1 MSRLDA
7 GLQRSPVNGIE
18 LAWDSH
24 GDETAEAILL
34 IAGLGTQMVRW
45 TPAFCRDLA
54 ARGFRV
60 IRFDNRD
67 VGASTHLVEAGVPDL
82 AALMAGRPLALP
94 YSLQEMAADALGLL
108 DHLGIDRAHVVGRSM
123 GGMIAQVLASE
134 HPQRVRSLT
143 SIMASSGNPALPPP
157 ARQVMALLT
166 APAAD
171 PALDLEGHVAQRL
184 ALARCIAGSA
194 QAFDEA
200 AQRELVL
207 KELQRGWNP
216 AGFMRQLA
224 ALACAGDRRARLASI
239 QLPTLVVHGS
249 DDPLVP
255 AACGEDTARSIPDSE
270 WLLIPGMGHDL
281 PPACQPQVL
290 AAIERTARRCQGL
303 QVV

>member
-1 MSRLDA
+1 MISPSCPA
-7 GLQRSPVNGIE
+7 LQRTPVNGIE

-24 GDETAEAILL
+24 GDEAGETILL

-45 TPAFCRDLA
+45 PLAFCQDLA

-82 AALMAGRPLALP
+82 AALMAGHPLALP
-94 YSLQEMAADALGLL
+94 YSLHDMATDALGLL
-108 DHLGIDRAHVVGRSM
+108 DSLGIQQAHLVGRSM
-123 GGMIAQVLASE
+123 GGVIAQVLASE
-134 HPQRVRSLT
+134 HPRRVRSLT

-157 ARQVMALLT
+157 APQVMALLT

-171 PALDLEGHVAQRL
+171 PATDLEGHVTQRL
-184 ALARCIAGSA
+184 ALARRIAGTV
-194 QAFDEA
+194 QAFDA
-200 AQRELVL
+200 QAQRALVL
-207 KELQRGWNP
+207 EELRRGWNP

-239 QLPTLVVHGS
+239 QAPTLVVHGS
-249 DDPLVP
+249 EDPLIP
-255 AACGEDTARSIPDSE
+255 AACGEDTARSIPGAE

-281 PPACQPQVL
+281 PPACQPSVL
-290 AAIERTARRCQGL
+290 AAIERTARRC
-303 QVV
+303 